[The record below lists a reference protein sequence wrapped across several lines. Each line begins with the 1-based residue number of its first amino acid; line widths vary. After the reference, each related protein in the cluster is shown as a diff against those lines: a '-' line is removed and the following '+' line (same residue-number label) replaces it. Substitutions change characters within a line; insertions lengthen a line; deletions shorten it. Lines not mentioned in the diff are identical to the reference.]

1 MKAIQCMPC
10 RGLSQPSPDRSQ
22 CMPCQPIPLLPG
34 NEASC
39 NCSLVGGICLPENLG
54 IAERYSPSSKDEI
67 VNFADEEFHSAFF
80 KEHVKV
86 AAYMCYKHKNT
97 SACHLLANL
106 CTMAL
111 HDVSHPSCDLIYT
124 LSMRDRLTQIPH
136 LFFSDRMT
144 TSVPTEEDITNVY
157 NFQGPGSR
165 FNITAAQYD
174 LRGHL
179 LSVDSAQGML
189 FQMCNG
195 SFQEF
200 DAAFSFGTNYLKK
213 CKIPAHKLFNRG
225 EPTFF
230 DLYIPYVTKMADN
243 EEEKLFALPMLLLN
257 TRRNQEEEEKSRWQF
272 TTRFF
277 LVDTISGIPVS
288 NEEIQNSKPKHVRY
302 LSKMKIK
309 IRMLNTR
316 EDPKKAGRIYPPIV
330 VIEYGDI
337 SRDALEESQEGLDF
351 SFEVNYEM
359 DMKESKK
366 DIETVDV
373 IHLIVSQITVDIFLL
388 DWERPKAVS
397 SSGTHGELTKEE
409 AVSVWRTYLVA
420 NEWNELQVRRKTN
433 VGLQI
438 IILILLFQ
446 VIGLEHYATA
456 DPKMSLSFKDGEY
469 HSQYSFVC
477 RFALAV
483 VIYMGVA
490 LIQALF
496 WTLIYAGVVENKMEQ
511 FADVCSLSNISVFI
525 LAANNFGYYI
535 HGKKSCLSRSAH
547 GSADT
552 DMATLIE
559 QLQREADDRCPHR
572 GLQAQTDDQSF
583 TMTLPTKLKSYYDKI
598 VTPATDLAGIKGG
611 PRISKLSGNA
621 IQHMVEAYSTMNKF
635 LTRFLEHALKDLDYE
650 IKDKFV
656 LEKILD
662 VEFQDVNIT
671 EKAIF
676 YADSGHS
683 FDAVLF
689 YGNEFSLLTFDMMV
703 FIFVD
708 LFAEDFVLAGVVT
721 FFAAEVCNAAKHIII

>member
-1 MKAIQCMPC
+1 
-10 RGLSQPSPDRSQ
+10 
-22 CMPCQPIPLLPG
+22 
-34 NEASC
+34 
-39 NCSLVGGICLPENLG
+39 
-54 IAERYSPSSKDEI
+54 
-67 VNFADEEFHSAFF
+67 
-80 KEHVKV
+80 
-86 AAYMCYKHKNT
+86 
-97 SACHLLANL
+97 
-106 CTMAL
+106 
-111 HDVSHPSCDLIYT
+111 
-124 LSMRDRLTQIPH
+124 
-136 LFFSDRMT
+136 
-144 TSVPTEEDITNVY
+144 
-157 NFQGPGSR
+157 
-165 FNITAAQYD
+165 
-174 LRGHL
+174 
-179 LSVDSAQGML
+179 
-189 FQMCNG
+189 
-195 SFQEF
+195 
-200 DAAFSFGTNYLKK
+200 
-213 CKIPAHKLFNRG
+213 
-225 EPTFF
+225 
-230 DLYIPYVTKMADN
+230 
-243 EEEKLFALPMLLLN
+243 
-257 TRRNQEEEEKSRWQF
+257 
-272 TTRFF
+272 
-277 LVDTISGIPVS
+277 
-288 NEEIQNSKPKHVRY
+288 
-302 LSKMKIK
+302 MKIK

-366 DIETVDV
+366 DIEISAGVMSVFAVLWSGVQTWSWSRRSGKVTIDPLTVVKLVLFTCGNLAHIFLIIVFFSSLVWAAFFKFQDHLHVMLPSSDQEMLIKYYIIAIFCLKTVDV

-535 HGKKSCLSRSAH
+535 HGKSAH

-721 FFAAEVCNAAKHIII
+721 FFAAECLNFVRYHLGKQNLARKTLIDKRFLI